1 MYWKNVQGA
10 HMKKITVVGAGRVG
24 ESTAQFIAS
33 KDLCREIVLIDI
45 REGAAEG
52 AALDIQEDA
61 PLFRF
66 DTRLIGGTDYALMAD
81 SDLIIITAGVP
92 RKPGMSRSDV
102 LETNVGVTDTIIE
115 NTLKYAPDSKMLFV
129 SNPVD
134 ILTYRAFQKTGWDRS
149 RIFGQAGVLDSTRM
163 ASFIAMETGYSALD
177 IDAMVLGGHGDSM
190 VPMMRYTTISGIPI
204 SNFMDQKSI
213 DDIVTRTRNGGA
225 EILALRQN
233 SSAFDAPAAAV
244 AAMVDAIVN
253 DRKRILP
260 TVAIVQNEYG
270 CDELAIGVPCV
281 LGKNG
286 MEKVIS
292 IEMDESEQ
300 ANFNN
305 SVAAVKKDMQTLAKL

>member
-1 MYWKNVQGA
+1 
-10 HMKKITVVGAGRVG
+10 MKKITVVGAGRVG

>member
-1 MYWKNVQGA
+1 
-10 HMKKITVVGAGRVG
+10 MKKITVVGAGRVG

-66 DTRLIGGTDYALMAD
+66 DTRLVGGTDYALMAD

-102 LETNVGVTDTIIE
+102 LETNVRVTDIIIE
-115 NTLKYAPDSKMLFV
+115 NTLKYAPNSKMLFV

-134 ILTYRAFQKTGWDRS
+134 ILTYRAWQKTGWDRS
-149 RIFGQAGVLDSTRM
+149 RIIGQAGVLDSTRM

-190 VPMMRYTTISGIPI
+190 VPMMRFTTISGIPV
-204 SNFMDQKSI
+204 SNFMDQKTI

-260 TVAIVQNEYG
+260 TVAILKNEYG
-270 CDELAIGVPCV
+270 CNELAIGVPCV

-286 MEKVIS
+286 MEKVINLDMNK
-292 IEMDESEQ
+292 EEQ
-300 ANFNN
+300 ANFDK
-305 SVAAVKKDMQTLAKL
+305 SVSAVETDMETLAKL

>member
-1 MYWKNVQGA
+1 
-10 HMKKITVVGAGRVG
+10 MKKITVVGAGRVG
-24 ESTAQFIAS
+24 ESTAQFIAT
-33 KDLCREIVLIDI
+33 KDLCRELSLIDI

-61 PLFRF
+61 PLFGF
-66 DTRLIGGTDYALMAD
+66 DTRLKGGTSYELMAG
-81 SDLIIITAGVP
+81 SDLVIVTAGVP

-102 LETNVGVTDTIIE
+102 LETNIRVTDQIVE
-115 NTLKYAPDSKMLFV
+115 NTLKYAPDCKMLFV

-134 ILTYRAFQKTGWDRS
+134 ILTFRAWQKTGWDRS

-177 IDAMVLGGHGDSM
+177 IDAMVMGGHGDSM
-190 VPMMRYTTISGIPI
+190 VPMMRYTTISGIPV
-204 SNFMDQKSI
+204 SNFLDQKAI

-244 AAMVDAIVN
+244 AVMVDAIVN

-260 TVAIVQNEYG
+260 TVAMLENEYG
-270 CDELAIGVPCV
+270 CNELAIGVPCV
-281 LGKNG
+281 LGKDG

-292 IEMDESEQ
+292 LELNESEQ
-300 ANFNN
+300 QNFDQ
-305 SVAAVKKDMQTLAKL
+305 SVAAVRKDLQTLASL

>member
-1 MYWKNVQGA
+1 
-10 HMKKITVVGAGRVG
+10 MKKITVVGAGRVG

-66 DTRLIGGTDYALMAD
+66 DTRLTGGTDYALMAD

-102 LETNVGVTDTIIE
+102 LETNVRVTDIIIE

-163 ASFIAMETGYSALD
+163 ASFIAMETGYSTLD
-177 IDAMVLGGHGDSM
+177 ISAMVLGGHGDSM
-190 VPMMRYTTISGIPI
+190 VPMMRFTTISGIPV
-204 SNFMDQKSI
+204 SQFMSQKVI
-213 DDIVTRTRNGGA
+213 DDVVTRTRNGGA

-244 AAMVDAIVN
+244 ATMVDAIVN
-253 DRKRILP
+253 DRKRIVP
-260 TVAIVQNEYG
+260 TVAIVKNEYG

-281 LGKNG
+281 LGKDG

-292 IEMDESEQ
+292 LDLDKQEQ
-300 ANFNN
+300 ANFDQ
-305 SVAAVKKDMQTLAKL
+305 SVAAVKKDMLTLARL

>member
-1 MYWKNVQGA
+1 MS
-10 HMKKITVVGAGRVG
+10 KITVVGAGLVG
-24 ESTAQFIAS
+24 ESTAQFIAPQ
-33 KDLCREIVLIDI
+33 DLCREIALLDI
-45 REGAAEG
+45 NEGAASG

-61 PLFRF
+61 PLFKF
-66 DTRLIGGTDYALMAD
+66 DTRLSGGSDPEIMSD
-81 SDLIIITAGVP
+81 SDLIIVTAGIP

-102 LETNVGVTDTIIE
+102 MEVNIKVTDQIVA
-115 NTLKYAPDSKMLFV
+115 NTLKYAPDAMMLFV

-134 ILTYRAFQKTGWDRS
+134 ILTYRAWKKTGWDRN
-149 RIFGQAGVLDSTRM
+149 RIIGQAGVLDSTRM
-163 ASFIAMETGYSALD
+163 ASFIALETGYSSLD

-204 SNFMDQKSI
+204 SNFLEQKKI

-244 AAMVDAIVN
+244 SVMVDAIVN

-260 TVAIVQNEYG
+260 SVAILDNEFG
-270 CDELAIGVPCV
+270 CSDIAIGVPTV

-286 MEKVIS
+286 MERVI
-292 IEMDESEQ
+292 ELELNEQ
-300 ANFNN
+300 EQSDFDN
-305 SVAAVKKDMQTLAKL
+305 SVIQVKNDLEVLTTL

>member
-1 MYWKNVQGA
+1 MN
-10 HMKKITVVGAGRVG
+10 KITVVGAGRVG

-33 KDLCREIVLIDI
+33 RDLCREISLLDI
-45 REGAAEG
+45 NEGAASG

-61 PLFRF
+61 PLFLF
-66 DTRLIGGTDYALMAD
+66 DTRLQGGSNPELMAD
-81 SDLIIITAGVP
+81 SDLVIVTAGIP

-102 LETNVGVTDTIIE
+102 METNIRITDEIVA
-115 NTLKYAPDSKMLFV
+115 NTLKYAPNSMMLFV

-134 ILTYRAFQKTGWDRS
+134 ILTYRAWKKTGWNRN

-163 ASFIAMETGYSALD
+163 ASFIAMETGYSVLD

-204 SNFMDQKSI
+204 SNFMSQKAI
-213 DDIVTRTRNGGA
+213 DDIILRTRNGGA

-244 AAMVDAIVN
+244 AEMVDAIVH

-260 TVAIVQNEYG
+260 SVAIMQNEYG
-270 CDELAIGVPCV
+270 CNDLAIGVPTV
-281 LGKNG
+281 LGRNG
-286 MEKVIS
+286 MEDI
-292 IEMDESEQ
+292 IQLNLNESEQ
-300 ANFNN
+300 KDFDN
-305 SVAAVKKDMQTLAKL
+305 SIIAVKKDLDTLASL